1 MSKMSPICLQIFV
14 IPIYT
19 DKAFGVYFLKLL
31 LSSALLDSKP
41 FDMFSKSIFTWRQV
55 FQLLGFFVNRCFHTV
70 CAILLTHSIYY
81 RHYSLHYVSNT
92 QLLRLQSVF
101 NATARLV
108 FSVRRSEHITPLL
121 CELHWL
127 RVPERIKFRLCV
139 LAFRCLHGTAPHYLA
154 DSLHPVAAAE
164 SGRRTRSADVL
175 TPSVPATR
183 RSTLGD
189 RAFPVAAALAW
200 NSLPSSLR
208 SVTSLDVF
216 RRHLKGILYQSS
228 FP

>member
-1 MSKMSPICLQIFV
+1 MASHVTATVRACFAVLRQIQSVRRSLPRAMLVTLLRALVISKVDYCNSVLV
-14 IPIYT
+14 
-19 DKAFGVYFLKLL
+19 G
-31 LSSALLDSKP
+31 
-41 FDMFSKSIFTWRQV
+41 
-55 FQLLGFFVNRCFHTV
+55 
-70 CAILLTHSIYY
+70 
-81 RHYSLHYVSNT
+81 VSNT
-92 QLLRLQSVF
+92 QLLRLQSVL
-101 NATARLV
+101 NAAARLV

-121 CELHWL
+121 RELHWL

-164 SGRRTRSADVL
+164 GGRRTRSADVL
-175 TPSVPATR
+175 TLSVPATR

-189 RAFPVAAALAW
+189 RAFPVAAARAW

-216 RRHLKGILYQSS
+216 RRHLKGLLYQSS